1 MSAPYQLLDPLRP
14 EEYEALKGDIAARG
28 VLVPVEV
35 DEDGKVL
42 DGHNRAQVAGELGI
56 DYPQIVRTFTSEREK
71 VEHVLKLNLLRRHF
85 GPIGWARAFERLAE
99 LRGVRLSQGARN
111 DGTSATVAEVAAEV
125 GVPERTA
132 RWRVRL
138 AREFAPHPDLADQVD
153 AGVVT
158 VYDARRA
165 IRHARIAER
174 DAALGPPPPLPA
186 GPFDVILADP
196 PWRPEQPGTD
206 ARRIENQYA
215 TMALEDICALDVP
228 AADDAALF
236 LWAPIPMLPE
246 ALEVM
251 AAWGF
256 HHRTAFT
263 WVKNSIG
270 MGYWVRQRAELL
282 LIGRRGKFSPPAEDR
297 RPDSV
302 IEAARREHS
311 RKPDVA
317 YELIE
322 TMYPRAARVELF
334 ARNARNGWVSWGL
347 EVHGA

>member
-1 MSAPYQLLDPLRP
+1 MSATYQVLDPLRP
-14 EEYEALKGDIAARG
+14 EEYKALRADIAARG
-28 VLVPVEV
+28 VLVPVEK
-35 DEDGKVL
+35 DEAGNVL
-42 DGHNRAQVAGELGI
+42 DGHNRVRIAEELRI
-56 DYPQIVRTFTSEREK
+56 DYPQVMRSFDSEREK
-71 VEHVLKLNLLRRHF
+71 VEHVLKLNLLRRHL

-99 LRGVRLSQGARN
+99 VRGIRLSQGARN
-111 DGTSATVAEVAAEV
+111 DTSATVAEVATEV

-132 RWRVRL
+132 RWRVKL
-138 AREFAPHPDLADQVD
+138 AREFGPHPDLADQVD
-153 AGVVT
+153 AGAISVS
-158 VYDARRA
+158 DARRQ
-165 IRHARIAER
+165 IRHERIAER
-174 DAALGPPPPLPA
+174 DAALGPPPPLPD
-186 GPFDVILADP
+186 GPFDVIYADP
-196 PWRPEQPGTD
+196 PWRPEHPSTD
-206 ARRIENQYA
+206 CRRIENQYP

-236 LWAPIPMLPE
+236 LWSPIPMLPD

-256 HHRTAFT
+256 QYRTAFT
-263 WVKNSIG
+263 WVKPSIG

-311 RKPDVA
+311 RKPDIA
-317 YELIE
+317 YDLIE
-322 TMYPRAARVELF
+322 RMYPRAARVELF